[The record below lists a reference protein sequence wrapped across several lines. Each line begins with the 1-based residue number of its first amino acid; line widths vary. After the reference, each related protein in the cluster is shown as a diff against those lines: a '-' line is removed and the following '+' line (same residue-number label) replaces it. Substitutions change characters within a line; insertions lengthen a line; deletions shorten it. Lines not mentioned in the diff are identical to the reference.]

1 MTASSRLLRA
11 FPSLG
16 LILVAACGGGGGDGT
31 GPAAVARVDVT
42 TPNLTLE
49 IGQSTQLQVKYYD
62 DQSVQLSGR
71 TISYSSSNQAS
82 LLVSGTGLVTAV
94 AVGSATIS
102 AVVDGVVGSL
112 SINSIVTPVATV
124 AITPP
129 SPSVVE
135 GQTITLTGQARS
147 SQGTPLTDRTV
158 SWTSA
163 NTARATVS
171 SSGVVTGVT
180 PGYVYIRATADART
194 DSINLRVR
202 TATPPSISAGPAGE
216 MAAGASA
223 TITGT
228 NFGAT
233 PADNTVY
240 LNGVVTQVTAAS
252 PTSITFTVPA
262 RNQLP
267 CTATGAAQVIVAAK
281 GDSATTSGTLRVATA
296 RTLNVGESLLL
307 TSQSD
312 LLCTEFLGAGGRY
325 LFTTFHSAG
334 NAGIRASFQVTGRGP
349 ATAATVATVAPALVS
364 PVTRQ
369 AQAQVFSKGTREVQD
384 RQVRHLKA
392 HTQFMAQ
399 ERQLARQ
406 MGPARAARSQAAQ
419 RAPRA
424 LAAVQPPSIGDIV
437 TYRMRRTLNTFTLF
451 DEVGFRVVYSGT
463 KIVIMEDPASPMAG
477 AMDHEYVRL
486 GEEFDQVMMPILNA
500 FGDPL
505 VSDHLLDDNGR
516 MIALFSP
523 RVNAYEINGQSNQI
537 LGFVTICDFFP
548 RTGNAGVDA
557 CPVSNEG
564 EFFYALVPDTDA
576 GWTIGFWRRLIRGT
590 LIHEAK
596 HVGSYGWRWF
606 LNASDLEETWLEEAT
621 AQAASEMFAL
631 ARYGKMQKADAT
643 WLDGPNCDYAPE
655 SAECPDPAEG
665 ILHHYS
671 FLYDHYE
678 SNESKSILDDPFV
691 NGSDPVVY
699 GSSWSFVRYLADNYA
714 ASDAALFGPIVQVQN
729 DRGVANITSKVGKP
743 FSELLGMWSL
753 ASLADNYPG
762 APLADPRLQLPSWQS
777 RDLFQ
782 SMNEFLRG
790 ANNSVIFAQPWP
802 LQVRQVPF
810 GNFTTPQSTVSNL
823 KGGGFVAFE
832 MSGLQAGP
840 QAIGVRSTSGGAPPS
855 NVGLAIVRI
864 Q

>member
-1 MTASSRLLRA
+1 MSASPRFLRSVL
-11 FPSLG
+11 SLG
-16 LILVAACGGGGGDGT
+16 LVLVAACGGGGGDGT
-31 GPAAVARVDVT
+31 GPAAVSRVDVT
-42 TPNLTLE
+42 TANLTLE
-49 IGQSTQLQVKYYD
+49 IGQSTQLQVKYFD

-82 LLVSGTGLVTAV
+82 LQVSGTGLVTAV

-102 AVVDGVVGSL
+102 AVVEGVVGSL
-112 SINSIVTPVATV
+112 SVTSIVTPVSVV
-124 AITPP
+124 AITPAN
-129 SPSVVE
+129 PSVVE

-233 PADNTVY
+233 PAENTVY

-252 PTSITFTVPA
+252 PTAITFTVPA

-267 CTATGAAQVIVAAK
+267 CTSTGAAQLIVAAK
-281 GDSATTSGTLRVATA
+281 GDSATTTGTLRVATA

-325 LFTTFHSAG
+325 LFTTFHSAN
-334 NAGIRASFQVTGRGP
+334 NAGIRASFQVTGHGP
-349 ATAATVATVAPALVS
+349 ATAASLATVAPAVAS

-369 AQAQVFSKGTREVQD
+369 AQVLSKGTREVQD

-392 HTQFMAQ
+392 HTQFLAQ
-399 ERQLARQ
+399 ERRLARQ
-406 MGPARAARSQAAQ
+406 MGPARAARALAAQ
-419 RAPRA
+419 REPVA
-424 LAAVQPPSIGDIV
+424 LAAVQPPSIGDVV
-437 TYRMRRTLNTFTLF
+437 TYRMRRTLDNFALF
-451 DEVGFRVVYSGT
+451 DEVGFRVVYSGS

-523 RVNAYEINGQSNQI
+523 RVNAFEINGQTNQI

-548 RTGNAGVDA
+548 RTGNVGVDA

-606 LNASDLEETWLEEAT
+606 LNAADLEETWLEEAT

-631 ARYGKMQKADAT
+631 ARYGKAAKSDAG
-643 WLDGPNCDYAPE
+643 WLDGPSCDYAPE

-665 ILHHYS
+665 ILHHFS

-678 SNESKSILDDPFV
+678 ANESKSILDDPFA
-691 NGSDPVVY
+691 GSDQVIY

-714 ASDAALFGPIVQVQN
+714 ATDAALFGPLVQVQN
-729 DRGVANITSKVGKP
+729 DRGVANITSKTGKP

-762 APLADPRLQLPSWQS
+762 APLADPKLQLSSWQS

-790 ANNSVIFAQPWP
+790 ANNSIIFEQPWP

-810 GNFTTPQSTVSNL
+810 GTFTTLQSTVSNL

-840 QAIGVRSTSGGAPPS
+840 QAIGIRSTSGGAPPS